1 MNDPIVESKTGIESD
16 TGIERQATDL
26 VFEYDLDA
34 PPEKVWRA
42 ISIPAFRDRWL
53 PKGDLAQAEPV
64 ASKPGEEIAFAM
76 RDHAPPFIESVVT
89 FQVTPNAAGGARL
102 RIIHGL
108 VDARLERC
116 RPRAANSNSAGL
128 MLAA

>member
-1 MNDPIVESKTGIESD
+1 MTD

-42 ISIPAFRDRWL
+42 ICIPAFRDRWL
-53 PKGDLAQAEPV
+53 PRGELTRSEPV
-64 ASKPGEEIAFAM
+64 ASKPGEEIAYAM
-76 RDHAPPFIESVVT
+76 RDNAPPFLESVVT
-89 FQVTPNAAGGARL
+89 FQVTPNAVGGARL
-102 RIIHGL
+102 KIIHGL
-108 VDARLERC
+108 VDGRLERQL
-116 RPRAANSNSAGL
+116 PRAANNNSAGL

>member
-1 MNDPIVESKTGIESD
+1 MNDTVTESE

-26 VFEYDLDA
+26 VFEYELDA

-53 PKGDLAQAEPV
+53 PRGELAQAEPV
-64 ASKPGEEIAFAM
+64 ASKPGEEIAYAM
-76 RDHAPPFIESVVT
+76 RDNEPPFLESVVT
-89 FQVTPNAAGGARL
+89 FQVTPNAVGGARL
-102 RIIHGL
+102 KIIHGL

-116 RPRAANSNSAGL
+116 PPRAANSNSAGL

>member
-1 MNDPIVESKTGIESD
+1 MNDTGIESE
-16 TGIERQATDL
+16 TGIERQAADL
-26 VFEYDLDA
+26 IFEYELDA

-42 ISIPAFRDRWL
+42 ISTPAFRDRWL

-64 ASKPGEEIAFAM
+64 ASKPGEEIAYAM
-76 RDHAPPFIESVVT
+76 RDNAPPFLESVVT
-89 FQVTPNAAGGARL
+89 FQVTPNAVGGARL

-108 VDARLERC
+108 VDARLERH
-116 RPRAANSNSAGL
+116 RPWAANSDSAGL

>member
-1 MNDPIVESKTGIESD
+1 VIESE

-26 VFEYDLDA
+26 VFEYELDA

-64 ASKPGEEIAFAM
+64 ASKPGEEIAYAI
-76 RDHAPPFIESVVT
+76 RDDAPPFLKSVVT
-89 FQVTPNAAGGARL
+89 FQVAPNAVGGARL
-102 RIIHGL
+102 RIIQGL
-108 VDARLERC
+108 VDARLERQLT
-116 RPRAANSNSAGL
+116 RAANSNSAGL

>member
-1 MNDPIVESKTGIESD
+1 MVEDIPRRVARAHRRPEGVAQGHGPMNDTVTESD

-42 ISIPAFRDRWL
+42 ISIPALRDRWL

-64 ASKPGEEIAFAM
+64 ASKPGEEIAYAM
-76 RDHAPPFIESVVT
+76 RDDAPPF
-89 FQVTPNAAGGARL
+89 
-102 RIIHGL
+102 
-108 VDARLERC
+108 LE
-116 RPRAANSNSAGL
+116 
-128 MLAA
+128 

>member
-1 MNDPIVESKTGIESD
+1 MNDTVTESD

-26 VFEYDLDA
+26 VFEYELDA

-53 PKGDLAQAEPV
+53 PNGELAQAEPV
-64 ASKPGEEIAFAM
+64 ASKPGEEIAYAM
-76 RDHAPPFIESVVT
+76 RDHAPPFLESVVT
-89 FQVTPNAAGGARL
+89 FQVTPNAVGGARL

-116 RPRAANSNSAGL
+116 RPRAANSNCAGL